1 MTLHT
6 QWNAGSLLEIV
17 SDKFQR
23 SGGYGGTM
31 VGMYATSNGI
41 YSTSIVEFDT
51 FTLVYGDIFKTS
63 N

>member
-1 MTLHT
+1 
-6 QWNAGSLLEIV
+6 
-17 SDKFQR
+17 
-23 SGGYGGTM
+23 M

>member
-6 QWNAGSLLEIV
+6 QWNAGSLL
-17 SDKFQR
+17 KLFQISFSVR
-23 SGGYGGTM
+23 EDTEEQM